1 VNALIVAAGRSRRFG
16 PANKLLARI
25 GGRPL
30 IVVSVS
36 RVLAATQGPVTLVVG
51 HDAHRII
58 TALARHGLHAHRRLR
73 IVRNRHPRA
82 GMTASL
88 DVALEA
94 APRLDSAVT
103 LYLADMPNIAAG
115 HDRALA
121 GAVRAGWPVARVGA
135 GHRPGHPVRLRRS
148 AIAAHAK
155 PGRLARTARA
165 CRHVTRVVAV
175 PKHAILDVDTRQ
187 MIRALI

>member
-1 VNALIVAAGRSRRFG
+1 MNALIVAAGRSRRFG
-16 PANKLLARI
+16 LANKLLAPVA
-25 GGRPL
+25 GRPL

-36 RVLAATQGPVTLVVG
+36 RVLSATRGPVTLVLG
-51 HDAHRII
+51 HDPHRIAA
-58 TALARHGLHAHRRLR
+58 ALARHGLLAHPRLK

-82 GMTASL
+82 GMAASL
-88 DVALEA
+88 DTALDA

-103 LYLADMPNIAAG
+103 VYLADMPNIVAG
-115 HDRALA
+115 KDRVLA
-121 GAVRAGWPVARVGA
+121 RAVRAGWPVARVGA